1 MKFIQAQFSLK
12 YEPQLKIRRF
22 ANDIED
28 CLQQYY
34 GIPQTN
40 TLPDEYDLETPR
52 VMISSKN
59 GHSQISFSPISVD
72 FIANFDN
79 EFMLI
84 QGFDTDEDIR
94 ELLFSFKSNLVERP
108 ITSSRTESNEKWTLK
123 ELLKEIFEENEY
135 MKNYNKQK

>member
-1 MKFIQAQFSLK
+1 MSEDRKDRISKILKEDITVKFIDKNMLNEVVGDIF
-12 YEPQLKIRRF
+12 
-22 ANDIED
+22 NDTEKNVS
-28 CLQQYY
+28 YK
-34 GIPQTN
+34 
-40 TLPDEYDLETPR
+40 PDNDS
-52 VMISSKN
+52 I
-59 GHSQISFSPISVD
+59 
-72 FIANFDN
+72 FDN

>member
-1 MKFIQAQFSLK
+1 MKKIILYQLREDRKDRISKILKEDITVKFIDKNMLNEVVGDIFNDTEKNVS
-12 YEPQLKIRRF
+12 YEPD
-22 ANDIED
+22 NDSI
-28 CLQQYY
+28 
-34 GIPQTN
+34 
-40 TLPDEYDLETPR
+40 
-52 VMISSKN
+52 
-59 GHSQISFSPISVD
+59 
-72 FIANFDN
+72 FDN

>member
-1 MKFIQAQFSLK
+1 MKKIILYQLSEDRKDRISKILKEDITVKFIDKNMLNEVVGDIFNDTEKNVS
-12 YEPQLKIRRF
+12 YESD
-22 ANDIED
+22 NDSI
-28 CLQQYY
+28 
-34 GIPQTN
+34 
-40 TLPDEYDLETPR
+40 
-52 VMISSKN
+52 
-59 GHSQISFSPISVD
+59 
-72 FIANFDN
+72 FDN

-135 MKNYNKQK
+135 MKNMNR

>member
-1 MKFIQAQFSLK
+1 MKKIILYQLSEDRKDRISKILKEDITVKFIDKNMLNEVVGDIFNDTEKNVS
-12 YEPQLKIRRF
+12 YEPD
-22 ANDIED
+22 NDSI
-28 CLQQYY
+28 
-34 GIPQTN
+34 
-40 TLPDEYDLETPR
+40 
-52 VMISSKN
+52 
-59 GHSQISFSPISVD
+59 
-72 FIANFDN
+72 FDN

-108 ITSSRTESNEKWTLK
+108 ITSARTESNEKWTLK

>member
-1 MKFIQAQFSLK
+1 LKKIILYQLSEDRKDRISKILKEDITVKFIDKNMLNEVVGDIFNDTEKNVS
-12 YEPQLKIRRF
+12 YEPD
-22 ANDIED
+22 NDSI
-28 CLQQYY
+28 
-34 GIPQTN
+34 
-40 TLPDEYDLETPR
+40 
-52 VMISSKN
+52 
-59 GHSQISFSPISVD
+59 
-72 FIANFDN
+72 FDN

>member
-1 MKFIQAQFSLK
+1 MKKIILYQLSEDRKDRISNILKEDITVKFIDKNMLNEVVGDIFNDTEKNVS
-12 YEPQLKIRRF
+12 YEPD
-22 ANDIED
+22 NDSI
-28 CLQQYY
+28 
-34 GIPQTN
+34 
-40 TLPDEYDLETPR
+40 
-52 VMISSKN
+52 
-59 GHSQISFSPISVD
+59 
-72 FIANFDN
+72 FDN

>member
-1 MKFIQAQFSLK
+1 MKKIILYQLSEDRKDRISKILKEDITVKFIDKNMLNEVVGDIF
-12 YEPQLKIRRF
+12 
-22 ANDIED
+22 NDTEKNVS
-28 CLQQYY
+28 YK
-34 GIPQTN
+34 
-40 TLPDEYDLETPR
+40 PDNDS
-52 VMISSKN
+52 I
-59 GHSQISFSPISVD
+59 
-72 FIANFDN
+72 FDN

>member
-1 MKFIQAQFSLK
+1 MKKIILYQLSEDRKDRISKILKEDITVKFIDKNMLNEVVGDVFNDTEKNVS
-12 YEPQLKIRRF
+12 YEPD
-22 ANDIED
+22 NDSI
-28 CLQQYY
+28 
-34 GIPQTN
+34 
-40 TLPDEYDLETPR
+40 
-52 VMISSKN
+52 
-59 GHSQISFSPISVD
+59 
-72 FIANFDN
+72 FDN

-123 ELLKEIFEENEY
+123 ELLKEIFDENEY

>member
-59 GHSQISFSPISVD
+59 GHSQIKFSPISVD

-79 EFMLI
+79 EFMND
-84 QGFDTDEDIR
+84 F
-94 ELLFSFKSNLVERP
+94 
-108 ITSSRTESNEKWTLK
+108 LK
-123 ELLKEIFEENEY
+123 T
-135 MKNYNKQK
+135 

>member
-1 MKFIQAQFSLK
+1 MKKIILYQLSEDRKDRISKILKEDITVKFIDKNMLNEVVGDIFNDTEKNVS
-12 YEPQLKIRRF
+12 YEPD
-22 ANDIED
+22 NDSI
-28 CLQQYY
+28 
-34 GIPQTN
+34 
-40 TLPDEYDLETPR
+40 
-52 VMISSKN
+52 
-59 GHSQISFSPISVD
+59 
-72 FIANFDN
+72 FDN